1 MWKSM
6 SGGGCCC
13 SIKSAV
19 KVSAVMFMHH
29 DIIKKNP
36 LVLSRS
42 LNDLD
47 KLHIIFCCA
56 TTITLTASIGI
67 KIWSNSCCFSKW
79 KHLKVCALWSWGFRC
94 VLNTI
99 PQLPKSGSQKPY
111 PKVRPCNQTLQASF
125 SMLNFKVLNG
135 KIRKRP
141 NKHDFYH
148 VLKWHFL
155 FFIQLY
161 RRNNNVLLIGKE
173 QNLWSLSGWS
183 FIKGTTK
190 PWNTLVTAMICS
202 GSAEA
207 AGDDRIHSK
216 QRLSLHQMYHN
227 TSQKWISVHLKIAT
241 GLIFTKAAQSR

>member
-67 KIWSNSCCFSKW
+67 KIWSNSLISCCFSKW

-148 VLKWHFL
+148 VLKWHFFFYTTIQKKQQCASHWKRAKSLKPVWLKFHKGNDKTLKYTRHGYDL
-155 FFIQLY
+155 FW
-161 RRNNNVLLIGKE
+161 V
-173 QNLWSLSGWS
+173 
-183 FIKGTTK
+183 
-190 PWNTLVTAMICS
+190 CS
-202 GSAEA
+202 GGRRWSHPFKTEVESPPDVPQHIPEVDLCAP
-207 AGDDRIHSK
+207 
-216 QRLSLHQMYHN
+216 
-227 TSQKWISVHLKIAT
+227 
-241 GLIFTKAAQSR
+241 